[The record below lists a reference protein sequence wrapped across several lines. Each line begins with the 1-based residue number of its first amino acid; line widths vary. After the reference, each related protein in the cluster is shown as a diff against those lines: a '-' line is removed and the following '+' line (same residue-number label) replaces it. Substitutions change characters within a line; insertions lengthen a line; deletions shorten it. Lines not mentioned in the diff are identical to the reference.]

1 MIDQTT
7 VSRDEIDKRA
17 DLIRARLAG
26 IRPDFPTALGMLGLA
41 ILQLRELGVTDSNIR
56 EAVELWLSQRQ
67 TEPSISLWKPNPAH
81 IKRVVGN
88 WLRGRLS

>member
-1 MIDQTT
+1 MNQTT

-17 DLIRARLAG
+17 DMIRARLAG

-41 ILQLRELGVTDSNIR
+41 ILQLRELGATESNIR
-56 EAVELWLSQRQ
+56 EAVEMWLSQRP
-67 TEPSISLWKPNPAH
+67 ELPSTSLWKPNPAH